1 MAQIGSLTVDLSL
14 QTAAFIR
21 DLGKSSQAVATNTT
35 KMVKSLAGLRSS
47 FLTVSKLGAGLL
59 AGDFGL
65 RGLRR
70 LEELVSASLKLAE
83 TLGGPIG
90 DAAKKTEGDLQD
102 LGDAFKFGVAQG
114 FLKELNNNFDITG
127 EDIHTLTVTGARLGT
142 VLADALIKVVDLL
155 QRAEEHATKLGDA
168 LDRLSRLALDPTFG
182 LLSGASASPLV
193 SGENDTVGGVSTFAK
208 NIDVAT
214 DGIQDFNRAHA
225 ELLREM
231 ADDPSM
237 WQAITDS
244 VEENRLATLKLASGW
259 LGVADTIGQA
269 LGTLFKDNKAVAI
282 AQAVI
287 NTAQAIT
294 EALKLP
300 FPLNWA
306 QVAAVTALGAAQIA
320 TIVSTEPGTGS
331 KAMKSSGG
339 KGATA
344 AAGAASRGGGNQG
357 GALQQSVNIT
367 IEGESFGPEHFKRL
381 VAGLNGVIADGAV
394 LRVT

>member
-35 KMVKSLAGLRSS
+35 KMVKSLAGLRAS

-70 LEELVSASLKLAE
+70 LEQLVSESLKLAE

-90 DAAKKTEGDLQD
+90 DAAKKTEGNLQD

-114 FLKELNNNFDITG
+114 FLKELDKNFEATQADLN
-127 EDIHTLTVTGARLGT
+127 TLTRLGERLGKVLGDAFTGAAA
-142 VLADALIKVVDLL
+142 LAERMEE
-155 QRAEEHATKLGDA
+155 RATRLGDA
-168 LDRLSRLALDPTFG
+168 LDRFARLG
-182 LLSGASASPLV
+182 LPQFGASASPLV
-193 SGENDTVGGVSTFAK
+193 SGENDTIGGVSTFAK
-208 NIDVAT
+208 
-214 DGIQDFNRAHA
+214 GIQGATSDIEEFSKAHA

-231 ADDPSM
+231 ADDPAF

-244 VEENRLATLKLASGW
+244 VEENRLATLKLAAGW
-259 LGVADTIGQA
+259 LGVADTVGQA

-344 AAGAASRGGGNQG
+344 AAGAASRSGGNQG
-357 GALQQSVNIT
+357 GGLQQSVNIT

-381 VAGLNGVIADGAV
+381 ITGLNGVIADGAV